1 MKENRKNHNGWRK
14 GNGLLEIFENQS
26 PDKLL
31 ETMSDAMGASF
42 FLIDYRGQVAAECT
56 KNNGYCEKGKTL
68 SSACQECNVTS
79 AYAAAKAAIDCRP
92 TLFRCPEGLVLMA
105 LPVIVNEQYLGAVI
119 GGRLRCDQEDMFP
132 LFSRELSENLRE
144 KEAVLYGQMGIVT
157 REKLTAYSELLFML
171 LKEMAEKEVGKLR
184 LEATVRE
191 EIHIWEL
198 RKSIRNLKKQLE
210 EKEKEGLK
218 ARLLPQFL
226 MNLFVTVS
234 NFAVLEGAEK
244 TGEVIADLST
254 IFRYYIDE
262 KIKEVFLEDEL
273 KQIALYLK
281 TLSGQYGEQMEYEI
295 ICEKEAEKTV
305 IPVLSIFPFVSYLL
319 HDGVLPGSFTG
330 KIHIRAKKVKETVH
344 VVIWLKTR
352 SGHPMVEK
360 GEANSFGTEDLLRR
374 QMNDARQRL
383 VYFFEENSNVTIE
396 TDKVS
401 ILLPERKEE
410 GQSYE

>member
-42 FLIDYRGQVAAECT
+42 FLIDYRGQVAAECM

-68 SSACQECNVTS
+68 SSACQECNVVS
-79 AYAAAKAAIDCRP
+79 AYAAAKAAIDGRP

-105 LPVIVNEQYLGAVI
+105 LPIIVNEQYLGAVI
-119 GGRLRCDQEDMFP
+119 GGRLRCDQEDVFP

-191 EIHIWEL
+191 ETHIHEL
-198 RKSIRNLKKQLE
+198 RKSIAGLKKELE
-210 EKEKEGLK
+210 QKEGEVLK

-234 NFAVLEGAEK
+234 NYSVLEGAEK
-244 TGEVIADLST
+244 TAEMIADLSM

-262 KIKEVFLEDEL
+262 KIKEVFLGEEL

-281 TLSGQYGEQMEYEI
+281 TLSSQYGEQLNYEI
-295 ICEKEAEKTV
+295 RCEKEAEKTV
-305 IPVLSIFPFVSYLL
+305 IPVLTIFPFVSYLL
-319 HDGVLPGSFTG
+319 GDGVLPGSFTG
-330 KIHIRAKKVKETVH
+330 KLSIRAEKIKENVN
-344 VVIWLKTR
+344 VILWLKTR
-352 SGHPMVEK
+352 SGNPLMEK
-360 GEANSFGTEDLLRR
+360 GETISSETVDLLRR
-374 QMNDARQRL
+374 QMKDARKRL
-383 VYFFEENSNVTIE
+383 SGYYGGKSTVEIEKDKVTIQF
-396 TDKVS
+396 
-401 ILLPERKEE
+401 PEEKE
-410 GQSYE
+410 GR

>member
-42 FLIDYRGQVAAECT
+42 FLIDYRGQVAAECM
-56 KNNGYCEKGKTL
+56 KNNGYCEKGTAL
-68 SSACQECNVTS
+68 SAACRTCFLSS
-79 AYAAAKAAIDCRP
+79 AYAAAKAAIDGRP

-105 LPVIVNEQYLGAVI
+105 LPIIVNEQYLGAVI
-119 GGRLRCDQEDMFP
+119 GGRLRCDQEDVFP

-191 EIHIWEL
+191 ETHIHEL
-198 RKSIRNLKKQLE
+198 RKSIAGLKKELE
-210 EKEKEGLK
+210 QKEGEVLK

-234 NFAVLEGAEK
+234 NYSVLEGAEK
-244 TGEVIADLST
+244 TAEMIADLSM

-262 KIKEVFLEDEL
+262 KIKEVFLGEEL

-281 TLSGQYGEQMEYEI
+281 TLSSQYGEQLNYEI
-295 ICEKEAEKTV
+295 RCEKEAEKTV
-305 IPVLSIFPFVSYLL
+305 IPVLTIFPFVSYLL
-319 HDGVLPGSFTG
+319 GDGVLPGSFTG
-330 KIHIRAKKVKETVH
+330 KLSIRAEKIKENVN
-344 VVIWLKTR
+344 VILWLKTR
-352 SGHPMVEK
+352 SGNPLMEK
-360 GEANSFGTEDLLRR
+360 GETISSETVDLLRR
-374 QMNDARQRL
+374 QMKDARKRL
-383 VYFFEENSNVTIE
+383 SGYYGGKSTVEIEKDKVTIQF
-396 TDKVS
+396 
-401 ILLPERKEE
+401 PEEKE
-410 GQSYE
+410 GR